1 METHAMQHMES
12 RNLQANG
19 QPPNKPLGPAAR
31 LSSYSSLRAVDELP
45 QDEDGTLLRPGVV
58 WFNENL
64 EETVLDQVE
73 EVLGACDLLLIVGT
87 SSVVYP
93 AAGYAPQVAAR

>member
-1 METHAMQHMES
+1 MAPYE
-12 RNLQANG
+12 L
-19 QPPNKPLGPAAR
+19 
-31 LSSYSSLRAVDELP
+31 LSSLHKSGDSEADKLMVLHWFAVDELP

-64 EETVLDQVE
+64 EEGVLDQVE
-73 EVLGACDLLLIVGT
+73 EVLDGCDLLLIVGT